1 MAAPPTGSIL
11 RFRALAALRHPAYR
25 QLMAGIAPGM
35 IAMQMGSVALGYL
48 AYTLSGSATA
58 LGLIGLGWGL
68 PMLGLSL
75 VGGVVADRFPRRAIL
90 LGTQTLMGVAA
101 LFGTVL
107 LLTGLIQV
115 WHIFVVAL
123 IQGTSFAFNMPARQ
137 AMIADLVGKEDLGN
151 AVALNNSLLNF
162 TRVVG
167 PPIAGMLIGYEAI
180 GIRGVFIYM
189 TCAPIVVLLTLVRLP
204 DIAPTPRG
212 RRSGWGDLV
221 DGLRFIARS
230 PALLSL
236 FALAFAPVVFGLP
249 HQTLLPVF
257 ALQVLQAGPEGL
269 GLLGMASG
277 LGALAGSLGVTTLAD
292 SPRRRLIQVALGLL
306 FGLSLIGFANSP
318 VLPLAAACLALA
330 GASSAGYM
338 SINNTL
344 VMQTAPRELHGRVM
358 SVHMMTFSLMPLAS
372 LPVARLTDL
381 IGAPATVTGM
391 GFLLVLAILAV
402 VAWGRRAAARAV
414 GDPTIAP
421 AD

>member
-1 MAAPPTGSIL
+1 MAVPPTGGIL
-11 RFRALAALRHPAYR
+11 RFNALAALRHPAYR
-25 QLMAGIAPGM
+25 RLMAGLAPGLL
-35 IAMQMGSVALGYL
+35 AMQMGSVALGYL
-48 AYTLSGSATA
+48 AYTLSGAATA

-75 VGGVVADRFPRRAIL
+75 VGGVVADRFPRRTIL
-90 LGTQTLMGVAA
+90 LGTQVLMGAAA
-101 LFGTVL
+101 LLGTVL

-115 WHIFVVAL
+115 WHIFIVAL

-151 AVALNNSLLNF
+151 AIALNNSLLNF

-167 PPIAGMLIGYEAI
+167 PPIAGVLIGYEAI

-189 TCAPIVVLLTLVRLP
+189 AGAPILVLFMLARLP
-204 DIAPTPRG
+204 HSAPTRRG

-221 DGLRFIARS
+221 DGLRFIGRS
-230 PALLSL
+230 PVLLSL
-236 FALAFAPVVFGLP
+236 LALAFAPVLFGLP
-249 HQTLLPVF
+249 YQTLLPVF
-257 ALQVLQAGPEGL
+257 ALQVLRVGPEGL

-277 LGALAGSLGVTTLAD
+277 LGALVGSLGVTALAD

-318 VLPLAAACLALA
+318 VLPLAATCLVLT

-344 VMQTAPRELHGRVM
+344 VMQAAPNELHGRVM

-402 VAWGRRAAARAV
+402 VAWGHRAAARAV